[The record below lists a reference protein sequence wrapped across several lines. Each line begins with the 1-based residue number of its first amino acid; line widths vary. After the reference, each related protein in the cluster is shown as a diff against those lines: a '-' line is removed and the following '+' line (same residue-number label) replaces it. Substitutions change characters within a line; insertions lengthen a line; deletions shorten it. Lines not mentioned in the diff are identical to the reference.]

1 MIFVSQRDL
10 MRLQPLTIILPLFL
24 AAGMAQA
31 PTGGEP
37 FRNPNLPLEDRVNDL
52 VSRLTLDEKI
62 AMLGQR
68 QPAIARLG
76 IKGFTNFTEGLHGLG

>member
-1 MIFVSQRDL
+1 

-37 FRNPNLPLEDRVNDL
+37 FRNPNLLNA
-52 VSRLTLDEKI
+52 S
-62 AMLGQR
+62 A
-68 QPAIARLG
+68 PALSPRPA
-76 IKGFTNFTEGLHGLG
+76 